1 MVAEIRCSSSQVKGF
16 VKKIPAPAPL
26 PNCLFHNQPEASSS
40 KSDPPPPAQPFE
52 YKFKAPD
59 SYNPNPTN
67 YNLGPSIKPTPKR
80 ARLTSARAMKAREES
95 LDYGFESGFGG
106 SMNRVFVP
114 DEDSDQREA
123 SDEGKR
129 TGMGGMRAWNGIIDD
144 KIDKAR
150 RSGAFDRLKGRGKP
164 YQRNDE
170 DDNPHISREDFLM
183 YVSRIAGRHTEECS
197 RLSRSGI
204 VSSSLKAQHL
214 PGSSSSE
221 ISTWRW
227 KLSDQNY
234 VKLGSD
240 AQLECV
246 RSM

>member
-1 MVAEIRCSSSQVKGF
+1 MYRGFEIVAHPLFFAKVKGF

-26 PNCLFHNQPEASSS
+26 PNYLFDTSPEASSS
-40 KSDPPPPAQPFE
+40 KPPDPYA
-52 YKFKAPD
+52 YNSFKAPD

-67 YNLGPSIKPTPKR
+67 FNLGPSIKPTPKR
-80 ARLTSARAMKAREES
+80 AQLTSARAMKAREES

-114 DEDSDQREA
+114 DEDSDQQEA
-123 SDEGKR
+123 SDQGKR

-183 YVSRIAGRHTEECS
+183 NRIVKSQGAAPPWIELQRGQSEHARYSRT
-197 RLSRSGI
+197 
-204 VSSSLKAQHL
+204 SLT
-214 PGSSSSE
+214 G
-221 ISTWRW
+221 
-227 KLSDQNY
+227 
-234 VKLGSD
+234 
-240 AQLECV
+240 
-246 RSM
+246 